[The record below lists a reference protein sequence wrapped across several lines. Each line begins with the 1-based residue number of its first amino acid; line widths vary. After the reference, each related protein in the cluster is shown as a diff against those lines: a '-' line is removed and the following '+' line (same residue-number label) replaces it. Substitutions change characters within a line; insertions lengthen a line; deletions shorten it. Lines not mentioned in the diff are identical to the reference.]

1 MFIKIL
7 QYSQEKTCLFLF
19 NSIRKDTLAQG
30 FYCEF
35 RKIFKNTFFTVP
47 LWITASILQR
57 EKNSSVYLKD
67 FTDLD
72 FFCSFFI
79 FSFIFFHF
87 PSACL
92 LFSYAKHLP
101 YSEQQTVL
109 LARRHINTM
118 ILTNFE
124 NLNSISN
131 IFQKTNDFLVLTDP
145 AIICIY
151 LRTTDRDFRD
161 QGNVILSKH

>member
-7 QYSQEKTCLFLF
+7 QYSQEKTCLSLV

-35 RKIFKNTFFTVP
+35 RKIFRNTFFTVP

-72 FFCSFFI
+72 FFLFIFYFFI
-79 FSFIFFHF
+79 YFFSF
-87 PSACL
+87 SKCL
-92 LFSYAKHLP
+92 FTFELRKAFAVLWAANRFVGSETHKH
-101 YSEQQTVL
+101 
-109 LARRHINTM
+109 
-118 ILTNFE
+118 
-124 NLNSISN
+124 
-131 IFQKTNDFLVLTDP
+131 NDFD
-145 AIICIY
+145 
-151 LRTTDRDFRD
+151 
-161 QGNVILSKH
+161 